1 MNKKE
6 NPGVSRRGA
15 AMLLL
20 FSLAVSV
27 LLGFAMPV
35 HAADGGR
42 TTLRT
47 LRVGFYPYT
56 GYMATAADGS
66 RSGYAYELLQDIAQ
80 YENVTFAYSCLNGN
94 TQQAMQQLA
103 AGQIDLIPVLRRTA
117 ERDEQFAFSAEPIG
131 TVATMLTVKAGN
143 RSIVAGDYD
152 TFDGITVGMSRSGSG
167 RNESFRAYAEE
178 HGFRYTP
185 VYYDTDEELSSALRN
200 GEITAAVSN
209 RLRET
214 KNEWIIDTFDEQSIY
229 MAMRKDDTVTRQL
242 VNDAISKINR
252 NDPSWRTTLFNKYY
266 TGSHTSSKIYLTD
279 AEENY
284 VIACN
289 AADTVFTVL
298 VNPDRY
304 PYSYMTQDGVPTGIM
319 VDIFQKAAGRARLR
333 YKFLKPADRSEYKA
347 MLADGQADF
356 VIDLTDDMSQA
367 ENYGY
372 KLTDSYLSA
381 EFSWVLLRR
390 HNGTLNNVAVA
401 YDFSPSSLEMPG
413 LGDTAHVEYLD
424 SFDDCLA
431 AVRAGTVDAY
441 YTYTY
446 QAERTVFD
454 DTRNEL
460 RSMLSDEQRNF
471 CIGVRQDYDV
481 LLRTVLNKS
490 IDSLTHAEISTITN
504 AYINLGQQPF
514 SLTRL
519 AYQYPAIIVLTCLCV
534 LVTAVCIALAI
545 RAQRF
550 RAETEKALRKAEEA
564 SVAKTEFLS
573 NMSHDIRTPMN
584 AIIGYADLASRH
596 SDDPA
601 KLKKYMENIQVCGQN
616 LLMLLNNVLDLARI
630 ENDKTEMEYSV
641 SDIEKDFRN
650 CIAMFRNQADSKGQ
664 TLTVT
669 TQLPYPY
676 IYADIPHLTEVCTN
690 LVSNA
695 VKYTGAGGTIRCGV
709 TQKPGE
715 KEGWCDTVVTVA
727 DNGIGMSQEFQQR
740 IFEPF
745 ERERTSTVSKVEGSG
760 IGMGIVKKLVGLM
773 GGTVEV
779 ESKIGVGSTFTVT
792 IPCRIASE
800 EEAQAKRAADPAD
813 RESLC
818 GTRILLTE
826 DNDLN
831 AEIATELLQE
841 EGCTVDRAKDGVECV
856 DMLEKAANGTYQLI
870 LMDVQ
875 MPVMNGYDATKKIRR
890 MDDPQKANIPI
901 VAMTAN
907 AFSEDKQVALDA
919 GMNDHI
925 AKPIDMNI
933 LVSTLRK
940 YL

>member
-80 YENVTFAYSCLNGN
+80 HENVTFAYSCLDGN

-152 TFDGITVGMSRSGSG
+152 TFDGITVGMSRSGNG

-200 GEITAAVSN
+200 GEITAAASN

-229 MAMRKDDTVTRQL
+229 IAMRKDDTVTQQL

-279 AEENY
+279 AEEDY

-289 AADTVFTVL
+289 DADTVFTVL

-304 PYSYMTQDGVPTGIM
+304 PYSYMTPDGMPTGIM

-372 KLTDSYLSA
+372 KLTDSYVGGV
-381 EFSWVLLRR
+381 F
-390 HNGTLNNVAVA
+390 
-401 YDFSPSSLEMPG
+401 
-413 LGDTAHVEYLD
+413 LG
-424 SFDDCLA
+424 A
-431 AVRAGTVDAY
+431 AA
-441 YTYTY
+441 
-446 QAERTVFD
+446 
-454 DTRNEL
+454 
-460 RSMLSDEQRNF
+460 
-471 CIGVRQDYDV
+471 
-481 LLRTVLNKS
+481 
-490 IDSLTHAEISTITN
+490 
-504 AYINLGQQPF
+504 P
-514 SLTRL
+514 
-519 AYQYPAIIVLTCLCV
+519 P
-534 LVTAVCIALAI
+534 
-545 RAQRF
+545 
-550 RAETEKALRKAEEA
+550 
-564 SVAKTEFLS
+564 
-573 NMSHDIRTPMN
+573 
-584 AIIGYADLASRH
+584 
-596 SDDPA
+596 
-601 KLKKYMENIQVCGQN
+601 
-616 LLMLLNNVLDLARI
+616 
-630 ENDKTEMEYSV
+630 
-641 SDIEKDFRN
+641 
-650 CIAMFRNQADSKGQ
+650 
-664 TLTVT
+664 
-669 TQLPYPY
+669 
-676 IYADIPHLTEVCTN
+676 
-690 LVSNA
+690 
-695 VKYTGAGGTIRCGV
+695 
-709 TQKPGE
+709 
-715 KEGWCDTVVTVA
+715 
-727 DNGIGMSQEFQQR
+727 
-740 IFEPF
+740 
-745 ERERTSTVSKVEGSG
+745 
-760 IGMGIVKKLVGLM
+760 
-773 GGTVEV
+773 
-779 ESKIGVGSTFTVT
+779 
-792 IPCRIASE
+792 
-800 EEAQAKRAADPAD
+800 
-813 RESLC
+813 
-818 GTRILLTE
+818 
-826 DNDLN
+826 
-831 AEIATELLQE
+831 
-841 EGCTVDRAKDGVECV
+841 
-856 DMLEKAANGTYQLI
+856 
-870 LMDVQ
+870 
-875 MPVMNGYDATKKIRR
+875 
-890 MDDPQKANIPI
+890 
-901 VAMTAN
+901 
-907 AFSEDKQVALDA
+907 
-919 GMNDHI
+919 
-925 AKPIDMNI
+925 
-933 LVSTLRK
+933 
-940 YL
+940 